1 MISEIAGASA
11 EQASGVDEVNK
22 ALAQMDEVTQQ
33 NSALVEENAATAKTL
48 EHQAKAMGERV
59 SFFRVGD
66 AGHEHTTAAVAPA
79 ATPAKRPNPVKTSTA
94 VLSKRLGRGRRTHR
108 ARAGRGVL
116 AAFFAVWRS
125 VWWRKIM
132 GRFSIL
138 SFCLAACWATS
149 LAAGTV
155 EPPDGAVDG
164 SAARDAPAALTARVV
179 AVGIRG
185 AGAVAPVG
193 FFHPGGPVHDKPE
206 MAAYTEFGR
215 GLDPARVLVASTSNF
230 GAPRAQDDSSEGSV
244 LSLDPA
250 GDTIVVP
257 ADFAASGK
265 QASAAA
271 GRVQLFAAQSAAFL
285 NAVHTPDAASASFPS
300 VSNPLGISINNAFGR
315 VWIANAPKGAH
326 AGGTLSIA
334 DPSGEP
340 LAGAPNKRAGGVFVG
355 DRTNRPRQLV
365 PGALKAG
372 AVATALLG
380 ASPDGSKRAV
390 FAVLTAD
397 GALAQAHTEFGLD
410 GLSPSGTIAPIK
422 IQSPLEANSDQAA
435 VTRAGMIFSW
445 VPDRL
450 LFVTEPADNAI
461 AVLSLTDD
469 EKVFRAAKTN
479 SFTPPELDDP
489 IDLAPAVP
497 EVANPGF
504 FEQHHAG
511 GQFRHLCRQPRQ
523 WNDRPY
529 ERRRHGRGVRR
540 VVLKDGRD
548 LGPGLL
554 NGIAVSTDAQE
565 IWLTVSGAVPE
576 YPNAPGVL
584 LEVEAFGPG
593 RSAALDPAASDMAKP
608 ESVPDPEAVLI
619 ERGEELFKAEF
630 TPAEGLGPLFNG
642 RSCLECHQSPTSG
655 GMGVNG
661 LAVVQRIG
669 SVHGGTFE
677 QTASTG
683 APVARAHTI
692 ASLGIPCDLAAG
704 PPAAA
709 NLISVR
715 NAPAVYGLGLIEA
728 IPDAAIRAGAVARG
742 SVNGRANI
750 VTDWRGHER
759 VGRYGWKADI
769 ATLDQMVGEA
779 FRNELGLT
787 NPRAPADPTGYG
799 THCGKPAQEIDVNG
813 MDILAVTAYIAS
825 MPPPARPHGPEFAA
839 GQQLFATTGCAD
851 CHTPALAAQGADVP
865 LYSDLLVHAMGPLL
879 DDGVIEGQAAG
890 GDWRTTPLWGLGT
903 RLRFLHDGRA
913 RGI

>member
-1 MISEIAGASA
+1 MALPKAS
-11 EQASGVDEVNK
+11 
-22 ALAQMDEVTQQ
+22 
-33 NSALVEENAATAKTL
+33 
-48 EHQAKAMGERV
+48 
-59 SFFRVGD
+59 
-66 AGHEHTTAAVAPA
+66 VA
-79 ATPAKRPNPVKTSTA
+79 R
-94 VLSKRLGRGRRTHR
+94 
-108 ARAGRGVL
+108 
-116 AAFFAVWRS
+116 
-125 VWWRKIM
+125 
-132 GRFSIL
+132 
-138 SFCLAACWATS
+138 
-149 LAAGTV
+149 
-155 EPPDGAVDG
+155 E
-164 SAARDAPAALTARVV
+164 APAALTARVV

-206 MAAYTEFGR
+206 MAAYTEPGR
-215 GLDPARVLVASTSNF
+215 GLDATRVLVASTSNF
-230 GAPRAQDDSSEGSV
+230 GAPRTQDDTSEGSV
-244 LSLDPA
+244 LSLDPS

-265 QASAAA
+265 QASAVA

-326 AGGTLSIA
+326 DGGTLSIA
-334 DPSGEP
+334 DPGGEP
-340 LAGAPNKRAGGVFVG
+340 LAGAPDKRAGGVFVG

-365 PGALKAG
+365 PGALKTG

-397 GALAQAHTEFGLD
+397 GALAQVHTEFGLD
-410 GLSPSGTIAPIK
+410 GLAPIGTVAPLK
-422 IQSPLEANSDQAA
+422 IPSPLEANADQAP

-450 LFVTEPADNAI
+450 LFVTEPANNAI
-461 AVLSLTDD
+461 AVLSVSDD
-469 EKVFRAAKTN
+469 EKVFRAEKTN
-479 SFTPPELDDP
+479 GFAPPEFDVP

-497 EVANPGF
+497 EVANPSF
-504 FEQHHAG
+504 SSNTTLAG
-511 GQFRHLCRQPRQ
+511 
-523 WNDRPY
+523 NSDIY
-529 ERRRHGRGVRR
+529 VANRGNGTIVRMKEDGTVVAVRR
-540 VVLKDGRD
+540 VVLKDGKD
-548 LGPGLL
+548 MGPGML
-554 NGIAVSTDAQE
+554 NGIAVSSDAQK

-576 YPNAPGVL
+576 YPDAPGVL

-593 RSAALDPAASDMAKP
+593 RSAALEMTKP
-608 ESVPDPEAVLI
+608 ESVPDPEAALV
-619 ERGEELFKAEF
+619 ERGEKLFKAEF

-642 RSCLECHQSPTSG
+642 RSCFECHQSPTSG

-677 QTASTG
+677 QMTRTG
-683 APVARAHTI
+683 APVARAHTV
-692 ASLGIPCDLAAG
+692 ASLGLPCDLAAG

-715 NAPAVYGLGLIEA
+715 NTPALYGLGAIEA

-750 VTDWRGHER
+750 VSDWQGHER

-779 FRNELGLT
+779 FRNELGMT
-787 NPRAPADPTGYG
+787 NPRAPVDPIGRG
-799 THCGKPAQEIDVNG
+799 RGCGRAAQEIDLNG
-813 MDILAVTAYIAS
+813 MEILAVAAYIAS
-825 MPPPARPHGPEFAA
+825 MPEPARPRGPDYAA
-839 GQQLFATTGCAD
+839 GQELFAKTGCAD
-851 CHTPALAAQGADVP
+851 CHTPALAADSADVP
-865 LYSDLLVHAMGPLL
+865 LYSDLLLHNMGPLL
-879 DDGVIEGQAAG
+879 DDGVVQGQAGG

-913 RGI
+913 TSIKDAVLAHDGEGEASMLAFRHMADPDREALLAFLSAL